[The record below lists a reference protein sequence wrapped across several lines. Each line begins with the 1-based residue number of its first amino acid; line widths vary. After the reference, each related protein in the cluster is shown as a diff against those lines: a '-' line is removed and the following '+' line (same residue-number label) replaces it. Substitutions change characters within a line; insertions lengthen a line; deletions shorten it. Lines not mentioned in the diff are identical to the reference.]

1 MHIVNPS
8 GVKFTNKYLS
18 WFRCLGL
25 GDHGFGGA
33 ANEGNKSVL
42 CTPRELLLWQHN
54 FCSARE
60 QASSLRAAH
69 LAGGFLFHR
78 TQFPVK
84 QESGKQCSVA
94 GKLGSQF
101 LQISGRKAKHPIHQ
115 VNALWWP

>member
-18 WFRCLGL
+18 CFRCLGL

-42 CTPRELLLWQHN
+42 RTPRGLQLWQRN

-60 QASSLRAAH
+60 QAALAAYFFS
-69 LAGGFLFHR
+69 ASCASRRRLFI
-78 TQFPVK
+78 
-84 QESGKQCSVA
+84 
-94 GKLGSQF
+94 SQDA
-101 LQISGRKAKHPIHQ
+101 ISCETRKRQAM
-115 VNALWWP
+115 